1 MKTIVP
7 HVSVDLDAVTSSW
20 LVVRYMPGWT
30 EAGFNFVPAGTTL
43 NGADPDEDLN
53 IIHVDTG
60 LGKFD
65 HHQFAD
71 NKLSATKRVFDYLQE
86 KSYVKKTDLPALSR
100 IVEFVTLIDNFGEVY
115 FPDPTSDIY
124 DFSLY
129 QLTEGLKQL
138 GKKDEE
144 VVRIMF
150 TLLDATLELFKKK
163 INAEDEV
170 KKGYIFKTKWGK
182 SLALETQNEEA
193 LKYALK
199 QGYKIVARRNPK
211 KGFVRIKSAPEKEID
226 LTPVHEEIVKKD
238 PSATWFLHSS
248 KHMLLNGS
256 SKNPTAVA
264 SNLPLKKVVEILQSI
279 A

>member
-182 SLALETQNEEA
+182 SLALETQNE
-193 LKYALK
+193 
-199 QGYKIVARRNPK
+199 
-211 KGFVRIKSAPEKEID
+211 ID

-264 SNLPLKKVVEILQSI
+264 SNLPLKKVVEIR
-279 A
+279 